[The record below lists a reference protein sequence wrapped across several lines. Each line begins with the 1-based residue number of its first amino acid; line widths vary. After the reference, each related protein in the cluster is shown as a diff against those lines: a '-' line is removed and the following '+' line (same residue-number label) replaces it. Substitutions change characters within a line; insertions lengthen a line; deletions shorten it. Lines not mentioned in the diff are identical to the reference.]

1 MKFSRYN
8 WKSKLVSSCA
18 RRKRTGAVLCAAI
31 VFLVLKSIG
40 SLLMAWFAPPVSKT
54 PTPSLAIARP
64 SQEREIRETDLAALL
79 DTRAGQSLRFKRV
92 TGEQQLPGSVISA
105 IAQDRT
111 GFLWIGTDDGLVRY
125 DGYTFRVFRNE
136 AQNPRSLS
144 YNTITALLVDAS
156 GTLWIGTVHGLN
168 RFQSATEDIVRE
180 YADKKDDEAHLLSSG
195 CITSLFQDSS
205 GRIWI
210 GTEGDGV
217 FARDE
222 DGGIERY
229 QHDPDDDESLS
240 HNDVHAIYEDS
251 RQRLWMATDAG
262 LDHFDR
268 ESETFTHRILQ
279 ASEGDERGADITM
292 ISEDRDRTLW
302 VGTEQGL
309 CHLSQDGDVVKW
321 YRHNAADPSSIGHG
335 AVRTILQD
343 RMGMLWVGTEGGGL
357 SSFQRDTGTFI
368 RYISDPSSP
377 DGLASNYINALY
389 EDRTGV
395 IWVGA
400 YVGGL
405 SKFCYESE
413 KFAHYQH
420 VPNSK
425 ESLSH
430 NSISAVLQDRSGTLW
445 VGTFGG
451 GLNRINR
458 RTGDI
463 THYVHEPTNPASL
476 GDNTVWALLE
486 DRRGRLWIGTQGG
499 GLQRFDPETEAFVS
513 YRYDS
518 QNSSSLSSNA
528 VLSLYEDRAGNIW
541 VGTMGRGVNRF
552 DPRTEQFQQY
562 LPGGRYGASGLGLD
576 TVSAITEDSEGN
588 LWFGAIQEGL
598 VCLHVKDQQVTRYF
612 NQPDNPESLS
622 NNNVWTL
629 FLDTSGVVWVGTAG
643 GLNKFDVSR
652 QTFVSYRQKDGLPS
666 DVIYGI
672 LEDEKGNLWL
682 STNNGLAMFDPRAL
696 VVRAYDE
703 RDGLQG
709 NLFNPKSAYQNTNG
723 ELFFGGSNGLNAFF
737 PARLTPNLAIPPI
750 VLTDF
755 QLFHQSVSPGS
766 TYQMPP
772 KMPPHDEQSHEGER
786 MPSPLTVSISQT
798 TELTLSHFNTMVAFE
813 FAALDYTAPE
823 KNQYAYMLEGF
834 DDGWI
839 LAGTRRTA
847 QYKKIP
853 PGHYIF
859 RVKGSN
865 NDGVWNEAGV
875 AVNVTVTPSI
885 WETFWFQVFS
895 RLMILGVL
903 VLLYLLRVHKITVH
917 RQRLEIEVS
926 RRTKELQENMTRLE
940 DEMLERRQ
948 AEQALKESEEYN
960 RLLIETMNEGLVAF
974 DQHQTIIYINSK
986 CCEMFGY
993 DRQDLLNRPLSDFLA
1008 QEDIR
1013 LVCKNQRQE
1022 CRITPL
1028 EISWKRKDGTT
1039 FPTITSPQA
1048 LFDQSGQHTGGVAV
1062 LTDISRLKQI
1072 QAELHAAKTF
1082 AESIIANVPEVI
1094 YSIDSKM
1101 KLTYISPKCE
1111 QLYGYTSQEFFDIPD
1126 LFIKI
1131 IHPDDAERLIEE
1143 LRNIFSGK
1151 MVLQEYRIITR
1162 NGNTI
1167 WVRESAL
1174 PTLDEQGRLMR
1185 IDASVYDITALKQ
1198 AEQALRD
1205 SEEQYRVLFEN
1216 LQDVF
1221 YRADRAGNILLA
1233 SPSCVH
1239 IFGYTAQEALSLN
1252 LIRDLYAYP
1261 EQRKQFAAQMAQ
1273 RGEVSDF
1280 ELQLKR
1286 KDGRIIWTSV
1296 TSHVYKD
1303 RQGNI
1308 LGVEGIVRDVT
1319 ERKEAEEKL
1328 IDANIELKATLD
1340 DLKKTQSQLI
1350 ESERMAVLGKLVAE
1364 VGHEI
1369 NSPLGAIRAS
1379 IGNMS
1384 TALQETIEQ
1393 LPKVFQRLA
1402 PEHHRLFVTLVE
1414 RSRIE
1419 KQELTFKEE
1428 RRLRRTLTEEL
1439 ETHQID
1445 DADSIAD
1452 TLVDIGIYRDLDP
1465 LLTLLKAYDL
1475 PFCMLVLQA
1484 AYNLARQQFNS
1495 QNIMLAV
1502 ERTSK
1507 VVFALRS
1514 YSHVNHSGEMQLTNI
1529 TEGIDTVLTLYH
1541 HQLKHGIEVVK
1552 QYDDVP
1558 DIPCYRDELHQV
1570 WTNLIHNAI
1579 YAMERKGRLEIRV
1592 SQEDGQVVAS
1602 ITDSGKGIADEIKTR
1617 VFEPFFTTK
1626 PSGEGSGLGLD
1637 IVKKIVEK
1645 HRGSIAFD
1653 SQPGRTTF
1661 CVKFPA
1667 QQEHA
1672 ASTPLR

>member
-1 MKFSRYN
+1 MRQ
-8 WKSKLVSSCA
+8 
-18 RRKRTGAVLCAAI
+18 KRLGMLLFAFI

-40 SLLMAWFAPPVSKT
+40 GLLLER
-54 PTPSLAIARP
+54 PTPPAKPAPTMEAAVRVP
-64 SQEREIRETDLAALL
+64 PKPVIREADLEALL

-92 TGEQQLPGSVISA
+92 TGEQQLPGSSVSA
-105 IAQDRT
+105 IVQDQQ
-111 GFLWIGTDDGLVRY
+111 GFLWLGTDDGLVRY

-136 AQNPRSLS
+136 AQNPHSLS
-144 YNTITALLVDAS
+144 YNTITALLQDAD
-156 GTLWIGTVHGLN
+156 GTLWVGTVYGLN
-168 RFQSATEDIVRE
+168 RFQPKSERFLREHGEDEQDRE
-180 YADKKDDEAHLLSSG
+180 ARQLGKA
-195 CITSLFQDSS
+195 CITSLAHDHS
-205 GRIWI
+205 GALWI
-210 GTEGDGV
+210 GTKKDGL
-217 FARDE
+217 FMRDD
-222 DGGIERY
+222 DGAIEAYR
-229 QHDPDDDESLS
+229 HDPDDDDSLS

-251 RQRLWMATDAG
+251 RQRLWIATAAG
-262 LDHFDR
+262 LDQFDSQ
-268 ESETFTHRILQ
+268 SEEFTHRLQ
-279 ASEGDERGADITM
+279 DCEGDKCANASILV
-292 ISEDRDRTLW
+292 IQEDHAHALW
-302 VGTEQGL
+302 LGTQQGL
-309 CHLSQDGDVVKW
+309 GRLADNDDAVTW
-321 YRHNAADPSSIGHG
+321 YRHDDADTSSIGHG
-335 AVRTILQD
+335 AVTAILED
-343 RMGMLWVGTEGGGL
+343 RMGTLWVGTEGGGL
-357 SSFQRDTGTFI
+357 SSFRHDAGTFV
-368 RYISDPSSP
+368 RYISDSSSP
-377 DGLASNYINALY
+377 DGLTSNYISALY
-389 EDRTGV
+389 EDRAGV
-395 IWVGA
+395 VWIGT
-400 YVGGL
+400 YTGGL

-413 KFAHYQH
+413 KFAHYRYLS
-420 VPNSK
+420 NSA

-430 NSISAVLQDRSGTLW
+430 NSISAILQDRSGTIW
-445 VGTFGG
+445 IGTFGG
-451 GLNRINR
+451 GLNRMNR
-458 RTGDI
+458 RTGEMTRYLHD
-463 THYVHEPTNPASL
+463 PANPASL
-476 GDNTVWALLE
+476 GDNTVWTLLE
-486 DRRGRLWIGTQGG
+486 DRHGRLWVGTQGG
-499 GLQRFDPETEAFVS
+499 GLQRFNPATESFTS
-513 YRYDS
+513 YRAEPQHS
-518 QNSSSLSSNA
+518 TSLSSNA
-528 VLSLYEDRAGNIW
+528 VFSLYEDQQGDIW
-541 VGTMGRGVNRF
+541 VGTMEHGVNRF
-552 DPRTEQFQQY
+552 DPNAEKFQQY
-562 LPGGRYGASGLGLD
+562 LPSDRHGAPGLSFYN
-576 TVSAITEDSEGN
+576 VSTILEDADGN
-588 LWFGAIQEGL
+588 LWFGSIKEGL
-598 VCLHVKDQQVTRYF
+598 ICLHANDQRVTRYF
-612 NQPDNPESLS
+612 NEPDDPESLS
-622 NNNVWTL
+622 NNSIWSLHV
-629 FLDTSGVVWVGTAG
+629 DHSGVLWIGTAG
-643 GLNKFDVSR
+643 GLNKFDALR
-652 QTFVSYRQKDGLPS
+652 QAFVSYRQKDGLPS

-672 LEDEKGNLWL
+672 LEDDKANLWL
-682 STNNGLAMFDPRAL
+682 STNNGLAMFDPRTL

-709 NLFNPKSAYQNTNG
+709 NLFNPKSAYQNADG

-737 PARLTPNLAIPPI
+737 PSRLTPNSTIPPI

-755 QLFHQSVSPGS
+755 QIFHQSVPPGS
-766 TYQMPP
+766 TYQLPRKGAERGKPP
-772 KMPPHDEQSHEGER
+772 SQEER
-786 MPSPLTVSISQT
+786 RASPLTVSISQT
-798 TELTLSHFNTMVAFE
+798 TELTLSHFDNSTVAFE

-823 KNQYAYMLEGF
+823 KNRYAYMLEGF
-834 DDGWI
+834 DDDWI
-839 LAGTRRTA
+839 LAGTRRVA

-853 PGHYIF
+853 PGDYTF

-865 NDGVWNEAGV
+865 NDGVWNEEGV

-885 WETFWFQVFS
+885 GETLWFRILS
-895 RLMILGVL
+895 RLMLLGFFA
-903 VLLYLLRVHKITVH
+903 LLYLLRIHKIKAQ
-917 RQRLEIEVS
+917 RQYLEVEVS

-960 RLLIETMNEGLVAF
+960 RLLIETLNEGLVAF

-993 DRQDLLNRPLSDFLA
+993 DRQALLNRPLSDFLA
-1008 QEDIR
+1008 QEDIT

-1028 EISWKRKDGTT
+1028 EISWKRKDGAT

-1048 LFDQSGQHTGGVAV
+1048 LFDQTGAYTGGVAV
-1062 LTDISRLKQI
+1062 LTDISHLKQI
-1072 QAELHAAKTF
+1072 QAELHEAKMF

-1094 YSIDSKM
+1094 YSIDREM
-1101 KLTYISPKCE
+1101 KLTYISPKCQ
-1111 QLYGYTSQEFFDIPD
+1111 QLYGYSAREFFETPD
-1126 LFIKI
+1126 LFVKI
-1131 IHPDDAERLIEE
+1131 IHPDDAERLIGE
-1143 LRNIFSGK
+1143 LRNVFAGR
-1151 MVLQEYRIITR
+1151 MVSQEYRIVR
-1162 NGNTI
+1162 RDGVVL

-1174 PTLDEQGRLMR
+1174 PTLDEQGKFLRL
-1185 IDASVYDITALKQ
+1185 DASVYDITALKK

-1221 YRADRAGNILLA
+1221 YRADQTGNILLA

-1252 LIRDLYAYP
+1252 LVRDLYAYP

-1273 RGEVSDF
+1273 RGEVTDF

-1286 KDGRIIWTSV
+1286 KDGRIIWASV
-1296 TSHVYKD
+1296 TSHLYKD

-1308 LGVEGIVRDVT
+1308 LGVEGIVRDVS

-1328 IDANIELKATLD
+1328 IDANLELKATLD

-1350 ESERMAVLGKLVAE
+1350 EAERMAVLGKLVAE

-1384 TALQETIEQ
+1384 TALQETIEK
-1393 LPKVFQRLA
+1393 LPTVFQRLA
-1402 PEHHRLFVTLVE
+1402 PEHHQIFLTLVE
-1414 RSRIE
+1414 RSRVE

-1428 RRLRRTLTEEL
+1428 RQLRRQLTEEL
-1439 ETHQID
+1439 ETHHID

-1475 PFCMLVLQA
+1475 PFCMLALQA

-1514 YSHVNHSGEMQLTNI
+1514 YSHVNHSGEMQCTKI

-1558 DIPCYRDELHQV
+1558 DIPCYRDELNQV

-1592 SQEDGQVVAS
+1592 SQEDGQVVTR
-1602 ITDSGKGIADEIKTR
+1602 ITDSGKGIPDEIKSR

-1626 PSGEGSGLGLD
+1626 PAGEGSGLGLD
-1637 IVKKIVEK
+1637 IVRKIVEK
-1645 HRGSIAFD
+1645 HHGSIGFE
-1653 SQPGRTTF
+1653 SQPGKTTF
-1661 CVKFPA
+1661 CVKFPVQA
-1667 QQEHA
+1667 Q
-1672 ASTPLR
+1672 P